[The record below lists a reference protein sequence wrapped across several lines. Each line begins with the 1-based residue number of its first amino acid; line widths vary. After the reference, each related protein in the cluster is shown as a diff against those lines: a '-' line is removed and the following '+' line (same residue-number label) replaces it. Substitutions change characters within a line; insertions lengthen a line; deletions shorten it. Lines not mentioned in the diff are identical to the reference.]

1 MGDVSLGDLPA
12 VAIYTRLG
20 VLAHQL
26 GIDGFQLE
34 SSRNQ
39 LTAGVNAYA
48 RVYLDAEFRRIALR
62 TFVVRPPM
70 LSRPGSTYLE
80 LETNPDAGTP
90 DTTLLVVGAR
100 SLEDDLKMLADP
112 TTGTATQA
120 VPAPVLDALRT
131 RLAAL
136 GSTPVAVLG
145 QRMLP
150 REANWLL
157 GFELGA
163 DSVREVSEVAE
174 SMRVAP
180 YQVAMLGALHGDLAH
195 KGCLAT
201 VACKLTNIRQ
211 ELTIEYRDLAWEQ
224 VLSTTNRLRG
234 MKSETGFGVFAG
246 AYNADRAAYLEITF
260 RADEVPRV
268 RAAVEHVS
276 NVA

>member
-20 VLAHQL
+20 VMAHQL

-48 RVYLDAEFRRIALR
+48 RVYLDADFKRLALR
-62 TFVVRPPM
+62 TFVMRPPM
-70 LSRPGSTYLE
+70 LTRPGATYLE
-80 LETNPDAGTP
+80 LETNPVSGMP
-90 DTTLLVVGAR
+90 DSTLFVFAAR
-100 SLEDDLKMLADP
+100 ALEEDLRLLAEP
-112 TTGTATQA
+112 ATGSNPQA
-120 VPAPVLDALRT
+120 VSAAVIDGLRT
-131 RLAAL
+131 RLTAFPSA
-136 GSTPVAVLG
+136 PVAVLG
-145 QRMLP
+145 QRLVP

-163 DSVREVSEVAE
+163 DSVAAVSAVAE
-174 SMRVAP
+174 SLRVAP
-180 YQVAMLGALHGDLAH
+180 YQVAMLGALHEDLAH
-195 KGCLAT
+195 KGCLAVVGCT
-201 VACKLTNIRQ
+201 LNTIRQ
-211 ELTIEYRDLAWEQ
+211 ELTIEYRDLSWEQ
-224 VLSTTNRLRG
+224 VITTTNRLRA
-234 MKSETGFGVFAG
+234 MKSEGGFGVLAG